1 MIQKT
6 VVRIKLKDGQILKEG
21 DVLTYDEKEDCYYVT
36 SIDTLL
42 SVQNKKIADLKSN
55 YEEFI
60 NKYIA
65 KFEEFES
72 NYKNFLST
80 YKKTNDK
87 LIKMVESF
95 IKEN

>member
-6 VVRIKLKDGQILKEG
+6 IVRIKLKDGQTFKEG
-21 DVLTYDEKEDCYYVT
+21 DVLTYDEKEECYYVT
-36 SIDTLL
+36 SIETLL

-60 NKYIA
+60 NKYNA

-72 NYKNFLST
+72 NYKKFLST
-80 YKKTNDK
+80 YKNTNDK
-87 LIKMVESF
+87 LIKMVENF